1 MTERIAFVAALR
13 MFRSA
18 AGNSASAHVV
28 ITGEA
33 ADAIRLA
40 ALTGQWA
47 DGRRGNFG
55 SAKVMATIGGTRWAN
70 SLFPDKESGGWAM
83 PVRKAIREAEGL
95 EEGAL
100 VTGTVEL

>member
-1 MTERIAFVAALR
+1 MTERIAFTAALR

-18 AGNSASAHVV
+18 TSNSASAYVV

-33 ADAIRLA
+33 ADAIRRA

-47 DGRRGNFG
+47 DGHRGNFG
-55 SAKVMATIGGTRWAN
+55 SAKVVCTIGGTRWAN
-70 SLFPDKESGGWAM
+70 SLFPDKESGGWTM
-83 PVRKAIREAEGL
+83 PVRKAVREAEGL
-95 EEGAL
+95 EEGAF